1 MTAQAQP
8 IGSGNPAPGFRD
20 HPEHKVTREP
30 FEGLVEV
37 RRNQVPL
44 ARTEAAVLVRETGHT
59 PVLYLPL
66 MSLNMDEM
74 ASSEHT
80 TYCPFKGNASYWSIA
95 GGTGPGEHA
104 APAENAVWAY
114 QSPYEDVE
122 WLEGLAAFYAD
133 KVEILVNG
141 LVIDATKPDWPEK
154 L

>member
-80 TYCPFKGNASYWSIA
+80 TYCPFKGAASYYSFGA
-95 GGTGPGEHA
+95 GGTDA
-104 APAENAVWAY
+104 ANAAWSYEA
-114 QSPYEDVE
+114 PYDEAAA
-122 WLEGLAAFYAD
+122 LASYLAFYPNRVDEIA
-133 KVEILVNG
+133 VE
-141 LVIDATKPDWPEK
+141 
-154 L
+154 